1 MTHAF
6 PTRLSSNLQ
15 VIAYLAT
22 MASAEPRDELIVPD
36 GDAWRRWLD
45 ENHASFDGVLLV
57 MAQKGVTEPTSSP
70 VADALQHALSYG
82 WIDGHRRS
90 QHRRASGRDSG
101 VQEV

>member
-45 ENHASFDGVLLV
+45 ENHASSDGVWLV
-57 MAQKGVTEPTSSP
+57 MAKKGVTGPTSAR
-70 VADALQHALSYG
+70 VADALQHDLRSEE
-82 WIDGHRRS
+82 RRVGKECVS
-90 QHRRASGRDSG
+90 AVRSRWAPYH
-101 VQEV
+101 